1 MTTERTVEVG
11 VGCDRQV
18 GRRGQHSKKGGQ
30 AVQWGL
36 HKIRGLAPLCQL
48 CQETLKTSHPPV
60 QTMTPPPLA
69 ERVGCTLWQG
79 TDLRKFLLFL
89 QNLTLY
95 FVTEKSQ
102 KILKMNLLLKTFCT
116 CFLPVQVL
124 LIKQKLILHII
135 LIKTYKTLNSFF
147 NKKTR
152 RQLSL

>member
-1 MTTERTVEVG
+1 MTTQKTVEVG
-11 VGCDRQV
+11 VGGDRKV
-18 GRRGQHSKKGGQ
+18 AGGMG
-30 AVQWGL
+30 GL

-60 QTMTPPPLA
+60 QTMTPPLLA

-116 CFLPVQVL
+116 CFLPV
-124 LIKQKLILHII
+124 
-135 LIKTYKTLNSFF
+135 
-147 NKKTR
+147 
-152 RQLSL
+152 